1 MIKQII
7 KTGITTDCMPTER
20 PLIITVAEPVCPAS
34 AISLIGFP
42 AV

>member
-7 KTGITTDCMPTER
+7 RIGITTDCIPIAK
-20 PLIITVAEPVCPAS
+20 PLIITVAAPVFPDS

>member
-7 KTGITTDCMPTER
+7 KTGITTDCMPTDK
-20 PLIITVAEPVCPAS
+20 PLIITVAEPVFPDS
-34 AISLIGFP
+34 AISLMGFP